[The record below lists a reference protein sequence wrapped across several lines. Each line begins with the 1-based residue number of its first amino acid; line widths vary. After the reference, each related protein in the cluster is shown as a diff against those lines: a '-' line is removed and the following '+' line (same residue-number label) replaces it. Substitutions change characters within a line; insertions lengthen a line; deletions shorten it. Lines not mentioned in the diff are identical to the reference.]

1 MDNYKEKLRGC
12 LLLGALGDSIGYP
25 IEFLS
30 EAAIDGIAYKSTLRF
45 EDLITKNLVVSDD
58 TQMTLFTLEA
68 LLSKPVDV
76 IDAIYEYYQDW
87 MWTQNYASDPA
98 TLFEGANVSKIR
110 DEKALHYQRAPG
122 FTCMSALESGLRG
135 TLDFRIN
142 DSKGCGGV
150 MRLSPI
156 AIYYAYDKKYSI
168 DEISMLGTKSSA
180 ITHGHDMSMLASYH
194 LTNLLVR
201 IIRKSNK
208 SLEENVKDSLS
219 DTINELSSL
228 NYVEDYK
235 QLIEKSIE
243 LSKLNKN
250 DRECI
255 HELGEGWIAE
265 EAVAIAIYA
274 SLKYS
279 NKPKESLLCSVN
291 HKGDSDS
298 TGMITGNILGL
309 YLDDILEFE
318 DLFKKI
324 DVYNIVLQLMEK

>member
-1 MDNYKEKLRGC
+1 MDDYKGKVRGS
-12 LLLGALGDSIGYP
+12 LLLGALGDAIGYP
-25 IEFLS
+25 IEFLP

-45 EDLITKNLVVSDD
+45 KDLITKNLVVSDD

-68 LLSKPVDV
+68 LLGEP
-76 IDAIYEYYQDW
+76 IDIIDSVYNHYLDW
-87 MWTQNYASDPA
+87 LWTQIYAEDPRKA
-98 TLFEGANVSKIR
+98 FDSPNVSRIKN
-110 DEKALHYQRAPG
+110 EEVLHYQRAPG
-122 FTCMSALESGLRG
+122 FTCMSALGSGRKG
-135 TLDFRIN
+135 TLDDRIN

-156 AIYYAYDKKYSI
+156 AIYYAYNNKYSI
-168 DEISMLGTKSSA
+168 DEISMLGTESSA

-201 IIRKSNK
+201 IIRSPNR
-208 SLEENVKDSLS
+208 SLQENVRDSLT
-219 DTINELSSL
+219 DTINKLSSL

-265 EAVAIAIYA
+265 EAVAIAIFA

-279 NKPKESLLCSVN
+279 NKPKEALLCSVN

-298 TGMITGNILGL
+298 TGMITGIILGL
-309 YLDDILEFE
+309 YLDDVLEFE
-318 DLFKKI
+318 DLFIKI